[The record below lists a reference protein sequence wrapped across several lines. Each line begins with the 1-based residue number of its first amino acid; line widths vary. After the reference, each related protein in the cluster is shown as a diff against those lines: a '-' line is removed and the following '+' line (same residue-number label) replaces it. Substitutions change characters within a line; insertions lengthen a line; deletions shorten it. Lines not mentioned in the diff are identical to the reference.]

1 MTQYESALKGNI
13 TPEMESVAHREC
25 LDPRWLCQQV
35 AKGLVV
41 VMKNKQR
48 ETEALAVGRG
58 LRTRVNANIGSSAL
72 TDDKELERQKMHRA
86 AQAGADALMDL
97 STGGDLDEMRQMIL
111 AETPLCVG
119 TVPLYAVMARLAAK
133 GQPFRQMSEED
144 VLQEIELQ
152 ARQGVDFMTIHAGI
166 TRRSLSYLEE
176 DPRVAGVVSRGG
188 SFLCKWMKN
197 TGKENPFYSAFDRI
211 LEICRRED
219 VTISLGDGFR
229 PGAGCDAGDAAQV
242 AELLEL
248 GALVKRCREAG
259 VQVMVEGPGHVP
271 LDQVEMQIAL
281 MKRLCHQAPV
291 YVLGPITTDIAPG
304 YDHISSAIGGALAA
318 SKGADFLCYVTPAEH
333 LCLPNEED
341 VAQGVMAARVAAH
354 SGDIAKGIAGSAD
367 RDLEMSRR
375 RKALDWEGQFAQ
387 AMDPATARQRRKDS
401 QQGEEETDTCT
412 MCGALC
418 SMRESGETL

>member
-1 MTQYESALKGNI
+1 MTQYEQACKGII
-13 TPEMESVAHREC
+13 TPEMKAVALQEG
-25 LDPRWLCQQV
+25 LDAELLRRAVEEGQ
-35 AKGLVV
+35 VV
-41 VMKNKQR
+41 VMRNKR
-48 ETEALAVGRG
+48 RSTEALGVGRG
-58 LRTRVNANIGSSAL
+58 LRTKVNANIGSSAL
-72 TDDKELERQKMHRA
+72 TDDKELERQKMLRA
-86 AQAGADALMDL
+86 AQSGAHALMDL
-97 STGGDLDEMRQMIL
+97 STGGYLDQMREMIL
-111 AETPLCVG
+111 TETPLCVG

-144 VLQEIELQ
+144 VLEEIELQ
-152 ARQGVDFMTIHAGI
+152 ANQGVDFMTIHAGI
-166 TRRSLSYLEE
+166 TQRSLSYLEE
-176 DPRVAGVVSRGG
+176 EPRVAGVVSRGG

-248 GALVKRCREAG
+248 GALVKRCRKAG

-271 LDQVEMQIAL
+271 LDQVEMQIQL

-333 LCLPNEED
+333 LCLPDEED
-341 VAQGVMAARVAAH
+341 VAQGVLAARIAAH
-354 SGDIAKGIAGSAD
+354 SGDLAKGIESSSAK
-367 RDLEMSRR
+367 DLEMSRR

-387 AMDPATARQRRKDS
+387 AMDPETARRRRKAS
-401 QQGEEETDTCT
+401 QQEGEETDTCT

-418 SMRESGETL
+418 SMRESGDRL